1 MEIKIAVKNQD
12 NILSE
17 SEGNNRVSL
26 VYADEYCSGDYIEL
40 YCLEAGFYQIQLED
54 TLPPTL
60 VYIKEKVKFRIPT
73 EEAAKRCYS
82 PRAFGGLHHL
92 ITVQKADENYVK
104 IRRNLAYNPHDQSEI
119 TGMYPHALANV
130 VTRNETIFVA
140 RNAIDGIFANTEHYF
155 YPYQSWGINRD
166 SNAQLKIEFGVPVNL
181 DEIVITLRA
190 DYPHDSYWVKAT
202 IEFSDGSKEIITL
215 EKLATP
221 QAFPV
226 QKEGITW
233 IVLKELIKAEDDSQ
247 FPALTQIE
255 AWGYVLT
262 KGN

>member
-12 NILSE
+12 TILSE
-17 SEGNNRVSL
+17 SKGNHMTTL
-26 VYADEYCSGDYIEL
+26 VYAEEYCSGDYIEL
-40 YCLEAGFYQIQLED
+40 QCSEAGFYQIQLED

-60 VYIKEKVKFRIPT
+60 VYINGEVKFEIPI
-73 EEAAKRCYS
+73 EEASKRCYS
-82 PRAFGGLHHL
+82 PRAFVGLQHL
-92 ITVQKADENYVK
+92 ITAKKAEENVVRM
-104 IRRNLAYNPHDQSEI
+104 RRNLAYNPHDQSGI
-119 TGMYPHALANV
+119 AGMYPHALANV

-166 SNAQLKIEFGVPVNL
+166 PNAWLKVEFGVPVDL
-181 DEIVITLRA
+181 DEIIITLRA
-190 DYPHDSYWVKAT
+190 DYPHDSYWIKAT
-202 IEFSDGSKEIITL
+202 IEFSDGSEETVSL
-215 EKLATP
+215 EKLGTP

-233 IVLKELIKAEDDSQ
+233 MRLKELIKAEDESP

-255 AWGYVLT
+255 AWGCV
-262 KGN
+262 K